1 MKVAPARSLQLQ
13 LLEVLVDTTDP
24 PQMLNTDTSTPRLA
38 RSSSSVCRYARR
50 VPRLR

>member
-13 LLEVLVDTTDP
+13 PLEELVDTTDP
-24 PQMLNTDTSTPRLA
+24 PQMLNTDTSTPRPA
-38 RSSSSVCRYARR
+38 PSESPICRYARR